1 MTIRAYNGYPGKA
14 RCNVRRLRAI
24 FGGDLS
30 RLQFASNPKVRFL
43 MSNYFT
49 HIARVR
55 PAREAGSF
63 SFITA
68 AMAFTAVLLMGW
80 AAAGLAQP
88 AEGSP
93 RWVMQSRVQEAL
105 GGDPRF
111 KDVHA
116 TVTQPGTVVL
126 EGSVFDRKASDAAA
140 QAVNS
145 VPGVTR
151 VINALTTTSFGW
163 KQTQLRINQML
174 LNGGLGSVTAT
185 VIGNQAFLNGTVY
198 SAADKQRAEAI
209 VQNAAPGI
217 KIGSNII
224 RVIATPLF

>member
-1 MTIRAYNGYPGKA
+1 MSNRFAPSA
-14 RCNVRRLRAI
+14 RVMPSLE
-24 FGGDLS
+24 S
-30 RLQFASNPKVRFL
+30 RLFS
-43 MSNYFT
+43 S
-49 HIARVR
+49 IAT
-55 PAREAGSF
+55 
-63 SFITA
+63 TA
-68 AMAFTAVLLMGW
+68 ASVALLIVTGVL
-80 AAAGLAQP
+80 APASSSAQP

-116 TVTQPGTVVL
+116 TLTQPGTVVL
-126 EGSVFDRKASDAAA
+126 EGSVFDSKASDAAA
-140 QAVNS
+140 QAVTS

-163 KQTQLRINQML
+163 KLTQLRINQML

-185 VIGNQAFLNGTVY
+185 VIGNQAFLDGTVY
-198 SAADKQRAEAI
+198 SAADKQRAESI

-217 KIGSNII
+217 TIGSNIV
-224 RVIATPLF
+224 RVLPTPLF